1 MKALRF
7 CAAAILAA
15 TAFGT
20 AQAQVITIST
30 TAAGSFTNSIGSAIG
45 KVIVENVGMKAV
57 VAPGQSH
64 GHEQVNDGNS
74 DMSLVTASDLQF
86 FVTGTGD
93 YEGRG
98 KRENIR
104 MVARMVPL
112 IASAFV
118 QKDSPIKSLKE
129 VKGKKISWGYHVQKS
144 VFRLVQAQLANAGL
158 GEKDITPILTQ
169 NIIGAANDFAAGKTD
184 VFWFAMGSG
193 KVKQVAAKVGGLRVL
208 PIDSSPAAVARMAAV
223 YPTSYATTMK
233 PGPAAPGLKAPAPFM
248 AYDMVLFTNKM
259 MPDETIYKI
268 VKALHANKKSLA
280 ATFGVLNRF
289 NPNGMAKAYKHLTY
303 HPGAIKAYQEMGAWP
318 PKTGS

>member
-1 MKALRF
+1 MKALKF
-7 CAAAILAA
+7 CAAAIVAA

-20 AQAQVITIST
+20 AHAQVLTIST

-45 KVIVENVGMKAV
+45 KVIVEKVGMKAV

-64 GHEQVNDGNS
+64 GHEEVNDGNS

-112 IASAFV
+112 IAAGFV

-129 VKGKKISWGYHVQKS
+129 VKGKRISWGYHVQKS
-144 VFRLVQAQLANAGL
+144 VFRLVRAQLANAGL
-158 GEKDITPILTQ
+158 GEKDIKPVLVQ

-208 PIDSSPAAVARMAAV
+208 PIDPSADAVMRMAKV
-223 YPTSYATTMK
+223 FPTSYATTMK
-233 PGPAAPGLKAPAPFM
+233 PSPATPGLEAPAPFM
-248 AYDMVLFTNKM
+248 AYDMVLFTNNKM
-259 MPDETIYKI
+259 SEETIYKI
-268 VKALHANKKSLA
+268 TKALHDNKKSLA

-289 NPNGMAKAYKHLTY
+289 DPDGMAKPYDHLTY
-303 HPGAIKAYQEMGAWP
+303 HPGAIKFYKEMGAWP
-318 PKTGS
+318 PKTAS